1 MSRSGRWGR
10 SEDRKE
16 DAELVLRLRGGLRAG
31 WDEARGFTTIK
42 ARVRQYLLFFLLRR
56 KAQGCWNT
64 HLGSEHRRLRSP
76 PRWTKQQAETK
87 QRGQRPEVVACE
99 GG

>member
-16 DAELVLRLRGGLRAG
+16 DALLALRLRGGLGTG
-31 WDEARGFTTIK
+31 WDGARGFTTIK
-42 ARVRQYLLFFLLRR
+42 ARVRQCLPLRR
-56 KAQGCWNT
+56 RAQGCWNT
-64 HLGSEHRRLRSP
+64 HLRSEHRRLHSP

-87 QRGQRPEVVACE
+87 QRGQRPEVVAYE